1 MAVPL
6 DQLGG
11 DLFPEP
17 GQPMEHL
24 YQAAGPN
31 ADLLTDPTQGDAM
44 QVMHNHPGG
53 DQLVPIQTPGKDP
66 RGPGG
71 EELLTPG
78 AILFRKAV
86 EETASLERL
95 TVDDQT
101 LLDPFVFQ
109 APPTIGTGGIYL
121 RGPVYHLVGFG
132 FAKPFAAYPSVSRF
146 GPLGFAL
153 PGLIPLEGDLRGR
166 RRGTEKSLLG
176 FALFIAEFLLQALIF
191 FQKLIDLALL
201 FKTAWT
207 IPSPGNQD
215 GFLLGTTLF

>member
-1 MAVPL
+1 
-6 DQLGG
+6 
-11 DLFPEP
+11 
-17 GQPMEHL
+17 
-24 YQAAGPN
+24 
-31 ADLLTDPTQGDAM
+31 M

-53 DQLVPIQTPGKDP
+53 DQLVPIQTPGKYP

-78 AILFRKAV
+78 AILFREAV

-109 APPTIGTGGIYL
+109 APSANRTSAIPF
-121 RGPVYHLVGFG
+121 RGHLHHLVGFG

-146 GPLGFAL
+146 GSLGFAL

-166 RRGTEKSLLG
+166 RRGTEKSLLA
-176 FALFIAEFLLQALIF
+176 FALLIAQSVPQALIF
-191 FQKLIDLALL
+191 FQELIDLALL
-201 FKTAWT
+201 FKAAWT
-207 IPSPGNQD
+207 ISSPGHQD
-215 GFLLGTTLF
+215 GFLLGETFFRLSSRRRMERPRASRFRWLISTMVSHN